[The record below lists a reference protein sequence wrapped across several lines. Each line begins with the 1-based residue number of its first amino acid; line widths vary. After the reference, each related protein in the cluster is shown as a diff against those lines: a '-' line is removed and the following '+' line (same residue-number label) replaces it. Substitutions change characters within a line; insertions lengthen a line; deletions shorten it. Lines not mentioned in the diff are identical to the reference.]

1 MSTIRARLSGV
12 ALGRLLVSAALSLS
26 ALAPA
31 LRAEVVTLPAAA
43 SIQGGNP
50 FFSDVRAFNTSY
62 SASLH
67 VTATYRCF
75 IAGANTTCPSSA
87 PTLQFDLAP
96 RESRAF
102 DDMVANAAAFGAH
115 DTAGGVEFTTSGADG
130 QLVVTSRLY
139 STSPQDTVG
148 MFIPGLRADRAFP
161 ATVLTSVRH
170 DSLNGPNAGF
180 RTNAGAFNPG
190 DADAS
195 ASFVIFDATGTKL
208 APALVRTV
216 PAHSGVQISGIFEA
230 AGLPNVATE
239 NATIVVTANVPLF
252 TYAAVLDNR
261 TADPI
266 FVQGARNQSQE
277 TTPTPTLT
285 SSGPVPTATPTIP
298 GVPSPTRTP
307 TPMGPTATRTSTR
320 TPTVPGPTLTP
331 TQPGAPTST
340 PTPTPPGPTA
350 TPTPTVPGPTSTRT
364 PTITV
369 PPTLTR
375 TPTRT
380 ATPTNTPSGTIHDVS
395 IGPGFVFNPPTI
407 SIPAGDTV
415 RWTWNGSP
423 HSTTSGSC
431 SGSVCTPNGIWNS
444 GTHNTGFVFI
454 QNFPTAGTFP
464 YFCQVHLSMMQGTI
478 TVTP

>member
-1 MSTIRARLSGV
+1 
-12 ALGRLLVSAALSLS
+12 LS
-26 ALAPA
+26 AVTLAVVLGAAASLTAPA

-67 VTATYRCF
+67 VTATYQCF

-102 DDMVANAAAFGAH
+102 DDMVASPAGFAAH
-115 DTAGGVEFTTSGADG
+115 DTAGGVEFETSGADG

-139 STSPQDTVG
+139 STSPQNTVG
-148 MFIPGLRADRAFP
+148 MFIPGLRGDRAFT

-170 DSLNGPNAGF
+170 DPLNGIVAGF

-195 ASFVIFDATGTKL
+195 ASFVIFDASGAQL
-208 APALVRTV
+208 APSLVRTV

-239 NATIVVTANVPLF
+239 NATIVVTANVPLL

-266 FVQGARNQSQE
+266 FVQGAPNQSAQA
-277 TTPTPTLT
+277 
-285 SSGPVPTATPTIP
+285 PTATPTQSGP
-298 GVPSPTRTP
+298 GPTATKTPPGPSPTRTMTPMGGPSPTRTP
-307 TPMGPTATRTSTR
+307 TR

-331 TQPGAPTST
+331 TQPGTPTST

-350 TPTPTVPGPTSTRT
+350 TLTPTVPGPTSTRT

-380 ATPTNTPSGTIHDVS
+380 ATPTITPSGTIHDVS

-431 SGSVCTPNGIWNS
+431 PGGVCTPDGIWNS

-454 QNFPTAGTFP
+454 QNFPTAGSFP